1 MKTVGAPILPLA
13 VGVISEVDAAMPPEL
28 PEASTFQGDNGSGLR
43 NRQDSEKEPL
53 MKTDSIYWENLCQ
66 HESEN
71 LRTWLGMTWAEDC
84 EAKPKLPW
92 IDSASFKKAAREAFG
107 IQDELDRSLKR
118 FEFPG
123 TTPHSRSTAL

>member
-1 MKTVGAPILPLA
+1 VNLVAYLLWGLLDHVIGKT
-13 VGVISEVDAAMPPEL
+13 E
-28 PEASTFQGDNGSGLR
+28 R
-43 NRQDSEKEPL
+43 EPF
-53 MKTDSIYWENLCQ
+53 MMTESIYWEHLSQ

-71 LRTWLGMTWAEDC
+71 LRTWLGMTCEDC

-92 IDSASFKKAAREAFG
+92 IDSTSFKKAAKQALG

-123 TTPHSRSTAL
+123 TTPRSRSTAL

>member
-1 MKTVGAPILPLA
+1 MTTEPK
-13 VGVISEVDAAMPPEL
+13 D
-28 PEASTFQGDNGSGLR
+28 GLR
-43 NRQDSEKEPL
+43 GRQDSEKEPL
-53 MKTDSIYWENLCQ
+53 MKTDSIYWETLSQ

-92 IDSASFKKAAREAFG
+92 IDSTSFKKAARQAFG
-107 IQDELDRSLKR
+107 IKDELDRSLEK

-123 TTPHSRSTAL
+123 TTLHSRSTTL

>member
-1 MKTVGAPILPLA
+1 MGPK
-13 VGVISEVDAAMPPEL
+13 D
-28 PEASTFQGDNGSGLR
+28 GLR

-53 MKTDSIYWENLCQ
+53 MKTDSIYWETLSQ

-92 IDSASFKKAAREAFG
+92 IDSASFKKAARQAFG

>member
-1 MKTVGAPILPLA
+1 M
-13 VGVISEVDAAMPPEL
+13 D
-28 PEASTFQGDNGSGLR
+28 LR

-53 MKTDSIYWENLCQ
+53 MKTDSIYWEYLSQ

-92 IDSASFKKAAREAFG
+92 IDSTSFKRVTREAFG
-107 IQDELDRSLKR
+107 IQDELDRSLKKVR
-118 FEFPG
+118 VSDM
-123 TTPHSRSTAL
+123 TPHSRSTAL